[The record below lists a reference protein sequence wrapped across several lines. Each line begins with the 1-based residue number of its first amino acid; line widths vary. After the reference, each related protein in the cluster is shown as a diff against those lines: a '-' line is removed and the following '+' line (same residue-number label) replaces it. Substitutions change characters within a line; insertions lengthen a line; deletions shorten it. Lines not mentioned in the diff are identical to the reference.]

1 MDRGERL
8 GLRVLRDRVGALELV
23 LDRTGRE
30 RARAVGAVAVHLRA
44 RVDDDEL
51 VRLDA
56 PVGRMMV
63 RDRAVRA
70 APDDRVEGRRVGAG
84 LADRPLDE
92 PDELLLRLAD
102 EPVVGESLEGAA
114 DDRCGVPDRVQLG
127 RLLGRTDACDDAR
140 GRMQLD
146 GVASEV
152 GQRGDGDVVGLEGEL
167 ERPELAKTRAEPHV
181 HVALRLQHLDVLEG
195 ARGVEVAV
203 VGGEQRSV
211 ACDDDRGV
219 RALQPGQ
226 VVDVRRVRDE
236 EALDL
241 ENVELAAELVDAVGA
256 HVCSA
261 RWTSASRYPSGPLP
275 ITRNF
280 TISSRTEKRRHSSRL
295 LMSDRCTS
303 TTGTS
308 NSSTASR
315 IA

>member
-1 MDRGERL
+1 MPGSTRHDAVAHQHRVDALAHDGQLVDVEPDAVSEPVLERAEAAVVDDLCGQVVDAASLDARMDRGERL
-8 GLRVLRDRVGALELV
+8 RLRVLRDRVGALELV
-23 LDRTGRE
+23 LDRAGRE

-56 PVGRMMV
+56 PVGRMVV

-102 EPVVGESLEGAA
+102 EPVVGERLEGAA

-167 ERPELAKTRAEPHV
+167 EPAELAKTRAEPAV
-181 HVALRLQHLDVLEG
+181 HVALRLQHLDVRG
-195 ARGVEVAV
+195 AR
-203 VGGEQRSV
+203 
-211 ACDDDRGV
+211 
-219 RALQPGQ
+219 
-226 VVDVRRVRDE
+226 
-236 EALDL
+236 
-241 ENVELAAELVDAVGA
+241 
-256 HVCSA
+256 A
-261 RWTSASRYPSGPLP
+261 RPSR
-275 ITRNF
+275 
-280 TISSRTEKRRHSSRL
+280 
-295 LMSDRCTS
+295 
-303 TTGTS
+303 
-308 NSSTASR
+308 
-315 IA
+315 